1 MNCKCRRYRQCCFV
15 YSHGAFRQPGC
26 DKQRRRKANVYSYVF
41 VHCAVLCVLDTS
53 LFGQE
58 NVMREVYTSVAKEKV
73 MCANR
78 KMFRVCCTLFC
89 SNRRR
94 RRRRKK
100 KKKGKK
106 LQLCVGCILFCPN
119 RKCSVYSRTFLC
131 PNRKKGKRDCTHYT
145 KDNNTI

>member
-15 YSHGAFRQPGC
+15 YSHGAFRQQGC
-26 DKQRRRKANVYSYVF
+26 DKQRRRKANVYSYAF

-73 MCANR
+73 ICANI

-89 SNRRR
+89 SHR

-100 KKKGKK
+100 KKKEKNK
-106 LQLCVGCILFCPN
+106 NKNYNFVSVAYFSAPTE
-119 RKCSVYSRTFLC
+119 KCSVYSCTLLC
-131 PNRKKGKRDCTHYT
+131 PNRKK
-145 KDNNTI
+145 